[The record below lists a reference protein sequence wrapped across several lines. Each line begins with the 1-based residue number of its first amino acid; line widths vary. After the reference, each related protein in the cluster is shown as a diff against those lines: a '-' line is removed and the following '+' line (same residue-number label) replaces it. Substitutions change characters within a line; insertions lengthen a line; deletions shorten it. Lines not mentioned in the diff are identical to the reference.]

1 MSYEIRAFCRPVC
14 DQPGCDAMV
23 EDMDVNWFSDTGY
36 AEDVAAEWDWQ
47 TIGDDVMHTRHYCPL
62 HIHAKCME
70 CGRRENPRPPDV
82 GEHRVG
88 GTERHGM
95 HALPR
100 LREQGERLAMPD
112 LIGRKEC

>member
-47 TIGDDVMHTRHYCPL
+47 TIGDDVMRTRHYCPL
-62 HIHAKCME
+62 HIHAKCAQ
-70 CGRRENPRPPDV
+70 CGRREILDRRTLENIGWEELDDMECTLCPDCANQPDTTIKK
-82 GEHRVG
+82 EH
-88 GTERHGM
+88 
-95 HALPR
+95 
-100 LREQGERLAMPD
+100 
-112 LIGRKEC
+112 